1 MRAFF
6 LQKLKPYAIAKEWG
20 DECNTIDVRFGT
32 WYPYNYGKDVCLS
45 VDPYGFCLG
54 ARVTFGN
61 HFCDG
66 DTTYMRIQNGQ
77 PKYLQVNVHT
87 MGALYQYQNESNTFE
102 FLSGE
107 DLEITDGVAV
117 PVEYPDTVNLV
128 DTHPELFV
136 ANGSHGMWAQPGKHS
151 TLFPYDVIEE
161 VSFQN

>member
-1 MRAFF
+1 MIFS

-45 VDPYGFCLG
+45 VDPFGFCLG

-66 DTTYMRIQNGQ
+66 DTSYMRIQNGR

-87 MGALYQYQNESNTFE
+87 MGALYQYDDETNTFK

-107 DLEITDGVAV
+107 DIEISDGVFR
-117 PVEYPDTVNLV
+117 PVEYPDTVNM
-128 DTHPELFV
+128 DTFTFTHPELFV
-136 ANGSHGMWAQPGKHS
+136 ANGSHGMWAQPGMYQEYI
-151 TLFPYDVIEE
+151 FIE
-161 VSFQN
+161 VT